1 MNQSGQYYATN
12 RQINATSSENNA
24 QNNNQQSFEDQIKE
38 FLNCLEDSLT
48 KQSQNFLNVI
58 HRENQTLLNT
68 ITNVIHRE
76 YQSHNEKIKQI
87 IVQTIKTKL
96 KNTNS
101 AEKVRDRS
109 HLTSIFG
116 QKRREPLDSKR
127 FKKNE

>member
-1 MNQSGQYYATN
+1 MLFTENTEN
-12 RQINATSSENNA
+12 IN
-24 QNNNQQSFEDQIKE
+24 
-38 FLNCLEDSLT
+38 L
-48 KQSQNFLNVI
+48 
-58 HRENQTLLNT
+58 
-68 ITNVIHRE
+68 
-76 YQSHNEKIKQI
+76 